1 MEERRLPFLSFS
13 MDKHKRSQWTNT
25 SEVNFVFGKKVHFFL
40 ASTYFLFTFAKRN
53 NSSTVKQ
60 STIQQ
65 LNIIAMGK
73 FMQEFKEFAMKG
85 NVMDM
90 AVGVV
95 IGGAFGKIVSSLVA
109 DIIMPLIGAITGGL
123 NFTDWKWVI
132 REAVMDG
139 ETVVK
144 PELCMTWGNFLQV
157 IFDFIIIALSIFL
170 VIKGINKMK
179 REPEPEPEAPA
190 APAGPTQ
197 EELLTEIRDL
207 LKNK

>member
-1 MEERRLPFLSFS
+1 
-13 MDKHKRSQWTNT
+13 
-25 SEVNFVFGKKVHFFL
+25 
-40 ASTYFLFTFAKRN
+40 
-53 NSSTVKQ
+53 
-60 STIQQ
+60 
-65 LNIIAMGK
+65 MGK

-95 IGGAFGKIVSSLVA
+95 IGGAFGKIVSSLVS
-109 DIIMPLIGAITGGL
+109 DIIMPLIGSFTGGL

-132 REAVMDG
+132 REAVG
-139 ETVVK
+139 ET
-144 PELCMTWGNFLQV
+144 PELAMTWGNFLQV

-170 VIKGINKMK
+170 VIRGINKLK
-179 REPEPEPEAPA
+179 REEPKPEEPA